1 MSGRDMA
8 GKDENRIFVGGL
20 SWDVNERQL
29 ENAFSRFGKII
40 EAQFMIGI
48 QSHIRGLAT
57 FALER
62 VLIHGRHFAWT
73 LVILLITFIHLDCVT
88 NELKSLK
95 CLVSNDDNALVNL
108 ENVICFSRM
117 EENLSLQVAFQLFSS

>member
-40 EAQFMIGI
+40 EAQGVDMV
-48 QSHIRGLAT
+48 A
-57 FALER
+57 
-62 VLIHGRHFAWT
+62 
-73 LVILLITFIHLDCVT
+73 CVT
-88 NELKSLK
+88 AKIKLSNLAKGSGDMVLFLNQVSVVRGSLDSVPFMMGTWTHF
-95 CLVSNDDNALVNL
+95 LTA
-108 ENVICFSRM
+108 
-117 EENLSLQVAFQLFSS
+117 